1 MLTLLSALGSLLS
14 FRVRSRLTL
23 ELELVAP
30 RHQVTFI
37 GTLMPGEHR
46 FLSKDR
52 CFRWSGGGNCAAGRS
67 VGNSVPAAY
76 SFPATLQND
85 KFRAVRRISLGIVD

>member
-30 RHQVTFI
+30 RHQVTFN
-37 GTLMPGEHR
+37 GTTMSGPHR

-52 CFRWSGGGNCAAGRS
+52 CRS
-67 VGNSVPAAY
+67 KRVPPAACNRMKQEGAEA
-76 SFPATLQND
+76 SLTHAT
-85 KFRAVRRISLGIVD
+85 A